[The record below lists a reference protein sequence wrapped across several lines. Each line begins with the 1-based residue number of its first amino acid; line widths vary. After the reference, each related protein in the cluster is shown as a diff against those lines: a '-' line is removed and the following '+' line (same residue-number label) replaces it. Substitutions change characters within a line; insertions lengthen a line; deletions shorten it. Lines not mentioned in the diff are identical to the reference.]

1 MKEKGNT
8 KIEQNISL
16 PTATYTH
23 QETVYFSNMC
33 VRESNTVYTKLVLFK
48 AKLTFE
54 FHILNITY
62 SVVSARLF
70 FKKILS
76 FNNIDLIPNSGE
88 ILTFVLGKK

>member
-33 VRESNTVYTKLVLFK
+33 VRE
-48 AKLTFE
+48 
-54 FHILNITY
+54 
-62 SVVSARLF
+62 
-70 FKKILS
+70 
-76 FNNIDLIPNSGE
+76 
-88 ILTFVLGKK
+88 